1 MGLFLF
7 FVVVVEWIYCLYL
20 EYTIRI
26 CSLKKRLCFYI
37 NTYNRVVVV
46 QTSADKFV
54 KKVIAYIE
62 REKNH
67 IFQKERVV
75 KLTTLIHHIV

>member
-1 MGLFLF
+1 MD
-7 FVVVVEWIYCLYL
+7 IYCLYL

-26 CSLKKRLCFYI
+26 WSLKKRSWSLSLLLKYI
-37 NTYNRVVVV
+37 FIYKTHIITV
-46 QTSADKFV
+46 QTSADKFA

-62 REKNH
+62 REKNY

-75 KLTTLIHHIV
+75 KLTTLTHHIV